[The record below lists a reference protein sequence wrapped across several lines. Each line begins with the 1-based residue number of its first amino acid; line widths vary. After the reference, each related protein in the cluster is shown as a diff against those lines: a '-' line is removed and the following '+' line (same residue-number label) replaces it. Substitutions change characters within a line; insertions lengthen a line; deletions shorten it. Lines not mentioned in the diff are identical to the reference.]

1 MNSIRADAIAGA
13 YDLISRAAEVIA
25 ITGEKSAG
33 RAHVYPGTTP
43 PQIEVSDCPRIGYLA
58 SDTPDG
64 GGRMEIRLQVDI
76 ATAPGSAEQ
85 GELLDATIFA
95 LLDEQHWTFRG
106 ARLYALA
113 MSGRAI
119 PTSPG
124 RPLRWTRDYRLFASP
139 V

>member
-1 MNSIRADAIAGA
+1 VTSIRADAIAGV
-13 YDLISRAAEVIA
+13 YDRISTAPEVIA
-25 ITGEKSAG
+25 ITGVKGSG
-33 RAHVYPGTTP
+33 RARVYPGTTP
-43 PQIEVSDCPRIGYLA
+43 PELDVTDCPRIGYLA
-58 SDTPDG
+58 SDVPDG
-64 GGRMEIRLQVDI
+64 GGRMTLSVQIDL
-76 ATAPGSAEQ
+76 ATAPRDAEQ